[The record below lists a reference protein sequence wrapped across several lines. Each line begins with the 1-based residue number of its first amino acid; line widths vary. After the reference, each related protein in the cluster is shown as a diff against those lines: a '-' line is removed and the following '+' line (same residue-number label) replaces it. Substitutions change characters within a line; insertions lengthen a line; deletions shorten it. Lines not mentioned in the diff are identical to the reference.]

1 MPDIAVRIR
10 SDRSEDFFYSESIAH
25 QCKRKFKGIRVDCL
39 TNAEDCFRI
48 GSPEPIHGGFGL
60 LSVNLIIKLNAQG
73 SRESVI
79 LHSDPVDLIESCKL
93 NGRDSQSLLQ
103 ISRRGP
109 CLRIQDQVEIGLCHL
124 FEL

>member
-1 MPDIAVRIR
+1 MSDIAIGIC
-10 SDRSEDFFYSESIAH
+10 SDRSEDFLYFETISHQSE
-25 QCKRKFKGIRVDCL
+25 RKFKGIRVDCF
-39 TNAEDCFRI
+39 TYTEDSFRI